1 MGQKNFKRLR
11 KLAAEM
17 QKHAHPG
24 TQNLPETFMMNGR
37 ATLNP
42 GKPKGTYRWLKK
54 NAARAGR
61 MKTT

>member
-11 KLAAEM
+11 RLAREM

-24 TQNLPETFMMNGR
+24 TQSLPEAFMQDGR
-37 ATLNP
+37 RVLNP

-54 NAARAGR
+54 NAQLA
-61 MKTT
+61 KTKSAT